1 MKEIEYKFVL
11 KPKDKNKLEKFLKVN
26 KAKLVSQGT
35 QDNWYYVAPG
45 KNDLR
50 IRRTDNEALI
60 VLKKGWMHDDDR
72 EEIEV
77 KVDRKDFL
85 QLDKIFKAL
94 GYKYDT
100 KWYRKR
106 KEYKYK
112 NFSITIDYNAGYG
125 WVTEIERTVR
135 AGGEEKAK
143 KEILDIAKEIGIKPA
158 SKALFDKMYKY
169 YKKNWPHYIKTKST
183 FDIDKIK

>member
-11 KPKDKNKLEKFLKVN
+11 KTKDKNKLEKFLKAN
-26 KAKLVSQGT
+26 KAKLVSEGT
-35 QDNWYYVAPG
+35 QDNWYYQAPG

-50 IRRTDNEALI
+50 IRRTDKEAYLI
-60 VLKKGWMHDDDR
+60 LKKGWMHDNDR
-72 EEIEV
+72 DELEI

-85 QLDKIFKAL
+85 RLDEILTAL
-94 GYKYDT
+94 GFKYDT

-112 NFSITIDYNAGYG
+112 NFTITIDFNAGYG
-125 WVTEIERTVR
+125 WVTEIEQTVR

-143 KEILDIAKEIGIKPA
+143 QEILDLAKTIGVKPA
-158 SKALFDKMYKY
+158 TKELFNKMYNF

-183 FDIDKIK
+183 FDIDKLK